1 MSSHAPWPRRA
12 PAKPGPDAPHVLILG
27 SGFAGFHCARELER
41 LLRPGEARVTLAS
54 PTGCMLCSPLLPHAA
69 ASILSPADIAVPLRR
84 SLRRTLR
91 APCRITGADL
101 TGKVCL
107 ARTITGREH
116 PVRWDR
122 PVLCPGAVTRT
133 FDIPGLASYGRGM
146 KTLAEAGSLH
156 DHVLAEL
163 EMGDAVGDA
172 GARAA
177 HCTFVAARAGYAGA
191 ETAAAMQA
199 FTQHALRRFINMRPG
214 YLQWILADVAG
225 HVLPELGPQLG
236 SAALRTLRRRRIE
249 VRLQTSVEEVRAGS
263 VRFSDGQ
270 TVGCRT
276 LVWTAGVRA
285 SPLMATLGL
294 DTGQAGRLVVTPELQ
309 APQRPDV
316 FAAGDAAAVP
326 DLTGAE
332 AAITPPT
339 AQHAQRQ
346 GIALAGNIVRSLR
359 GEPALPYRH
368 HDLGPVVD
376 LGGVRSVARPPGYDL
391 RGLPAQVIT
400 RGYHLSALPTMRARG
415 KAAAS
420 RSFQ

>member
-1 MSSHAPWPRRA
+1 M
-12 PAKPGPDAPHVLILG
+12 GN
-27 SGFAGFHCARELER
+27 
-41 LLRPGEARVTLAS
+41 
-54 PTGCMLCSPLLPHAA
+54 
-69 ASILSPADIAVPLRR
+69 AV
-84 SLRRTLR
+84 S
-91 APCRITGADL
+91 
-101 TGKVCL
+101 
-107 ARTITGREH
+107 
-116 PVRWDR
+116 
-122 PVLCPGAVTRT
+122 
-133 FDIPGLASYGRGM
+133 
-146 KTLAEAGSLH
+146 
-156 DHVLAEL
+156 
-163 EMGDAVGDA
+163 DA

-177 HCTFVAARAGYAGA
+177 HCTFVVVGAGYAGA

-199 FTQHALRRFINMRPG
+199 FTQHALCRLINLRPE
-214 YLQWILADVAG
+214 YLRWILADVAG
-225 HVLPELGPQLG
+225 HVLPELGPQLS
-236 SAALRTLRRRRIE
+236 SAALRTLHQRRIE

-285 SPLMATLGL
+285 SPLMTTLGL
-294 DTGQAGRLVVTPELQ
+294 DTGRAGRLVVTPDLQ

-359 GEPALPYRH
+359 DEPALPYRH
-368 HDLGPVVD
+368 HDLGLVVD
-376 LGGVRSVARPPGYDL
+376 LGGVRSVARPLGYDL

-400 RGYHLSALPTMRARG
+400 RGYHLNALPTMRARG
-415 KAAAS
+415 KAAANWLTHALLGEDFVRVGLGDTS
-420 RSFQ
+420 SLCLDDTIGYLSADDTPAAAADLKDTTL